1 LQAKVNVG
9 IQTIVYIF
17 KVFFSI
23 EETFF
28 RMLVF
33 CRKGKQIV
41 TLFVSEKILS
51 VLPSF
56 GSTLY
61 FINNSGRLARG
72 GFVEHVS

>member
-41 TLFVSEKILS
+41 TLFALEKTLS